1 MLSHK
6 LSEQFSNDC
15 RKNYTIAIAAV
26 GDWLKNLSPGF
37 STNEKQNP
45 NHSKLVHVPAL

>member
-15 RKNYTIAIAAV
+15 RKNYTIAV
-26 GDWLKNLSPGF
+26 GDWLKNLSLVF